1 MVFRK
6 KEKVMTK
13 NLPDIKFQN
22 MPFQKSM
29 AFENANL
36 EHLLNFPYPTKI
48 SFLPLLNYWKGLLE
62 SGKIDERILAQEIFK
77 RLKKIPQLEE
87 ETIEDETLLEKH
99 KDVVELML
107 SGFFSS
113 IQRKKLMG
121 AANRP
126 FTMMPFYKTPALH
139 DFFDSGVL
147 NVCFDMEIK
156 AFQTMGIIEACS
168 LILNRHYGQKIDV
181 EPSYIYTMNLVSSNT
196 KKHYKTQIDLDFL
209 KVVPI
214 KPLQEISQEQI
225 NQMLK
230 NIYDVDFWLKMLPPE
245 NFEFRG
251 VAMERLI
258 DITEEETL
266 SQMKYKLL
274 EKDAIVRPE
283 NVKELEQDLKTYFGI
298 SDLRMGITAIDYP
311 AEFEIAHK
319 YKIRYDFLFKNRRC
333 LLSNDGKGSLYEK
346 ACKWNE
352 MLIIED
358 LNKYDDGTNIP
369 KELIQEGIKSIIIT
383 PLVNKD
389 RRVIGLLEIGAPQP
403 FQLTSLEK
411 IKLKA
416 VAPLF
421 CMSLERSREEID
433 NRIEAIMREEFTAL
447 HPSVEWKFIREA
459 FEVMEKRE
467 GDPDFS
473 DVEEIGF
480 EDVYPLYGQADIVG
494 SSNRRNQSI
503 QTDLLENL
511 DLLKKVLQKAINHIS
526 FPLLD
531 QKLLLVEKN
540 IQTIVKGIS
549 TDDETRV
556 LEFIRNEIHPLL
568 EEIKERNPEV
578 RATIVSYFNKIDPEL
593 GFIYKNRKRYEESV
607 ARVNETISQTLMEAE
622 KDSQKMI
629 PHYFDEYKTDGVE
642 YDIYVGQSLLKD
654 EKFNEI
660 HLHNLRLWQLHTM
673 IDITRNIEKLKTE
686 LEIPL
691 DTAQL
696 IFVYGNPLSIVFR
709 LDEKRF
715 DVDGAYNVRYEIIK
729 KRIDKARIQDTNE
742 RLTVKGKIAIAYT
755 SEKDKIEYL
764 GYLNYLKERNY
775 LTGEI
780 EDLTLAKMQGVEGLR
795 ALRVTVAM

>member
-1 MVFRK
+1 
-6 KEKVMTK
+6 MTK
-13 NLPDIKFQN
+13 NLPNIRFQN
-22 MPFQKSM
+22 NSIQDSLDM
-29 AFENANL
+29 ENADLDNP
-36 EHLLNFPYPTKI
+36 LNFPYPTKI
-48 SFLPLLNYWKGLLE
+48 SFLPLLDHWKGLLE
-62 SGKIDERILAQEIFK
+62 SDEIDERIIAQEIFK
-77 RLKKIPQLEE
+77 RVKKIPEFEAEIIEYEDLLEE
-87 ETIEDETLLEKH
+87 H

-113 IQRKKLMG
+113 IQRKKLKG
-121 AANRP
+121 VAHKP
-126 FTMMPFYKTPALH
+126 FRMMPFYKTPALH
-139 DFFDSGVL
+139 EFFDKGEL
-147 NVCFDMEIK
+147 NICFDLEMK
-156 AFQTMGIIEACS
+156 AAQRMGIIEACS

-181 EPSYIYTMNLVSSNT
+181 DPSYIYTMNLVGSKT
-196 KKHYKTQIDLDFL
+196 KGHYKSKIELDFL
-209 KVVPI
+209 KIVPT
-214 KPLQEISQEQI
+214 KPLQKISQEQI

-230 NIYDVDFWLKMLPPE
+230 NIYDIDFWLKMLPPE

-251 VAMERLI
+251 IAIERLI
-258 DITEEETL
+258 DITREETL

-274 EKDAIVRPE
+274 EKDAIVQPE
-283 NVKELEQDLKTYFGI
+283 NVKALELDLKTYFDM

-311 AEFEIAHK
+311 PEFEIVHK
-319 YKIRYDFLFKNRRC
+319 YKIRFDFLAKTRKC
-333 LLSNDGKGSLYEK
+333 LLSNESKGSLYEK
-346 ACKWNE
+346 ACKWKE
-352 MLIIED
+352 ILIIED
-358 LNKYDDGTNIP
+358 LNKYSDGTTIP
-369 KELIQEGIKSIIIT
+369 QELIKEGIQSIIIV
-383 PLVNKD
+383 PLLNKD
-389 RRVIGLLEIGAPQP
+389 DRVIGLLEIGAPQP
-403 FQLTSLEK
+403 FQLTSFDK

-459 FEVMEKRE
+459 FEIMEKRE
-467 GDPDFS
+467 ADPDFS
-473 DVEEIGF
+473 DIEEIGF
-480 EDVYPLYGQADIVG
+480 ENVYPLYGQADIVG
-494 SSNRRNQSI
+494 SSNRRNESI

-511 DLLKKVLQKAINHIS
+511 DLLKKVLQTAIEHIS

-531 QKLLLVEKN
+531 QKLLHVEKN

-549 TDDETRV
+549 SDDETRT

-568 EEIKERNPEV
+568 EEVKERNPEV
-578 RATIVSYFNKIDPEL
+578 RAAIVSYFNKIDSDF
-593 GFIYKNRKRYEESV
+593 GFIYKDRKRYEESV
-607 ARVNETISQTLMEAE
+607 AKINEMIAHTLMEAE
-622 KDSQKMI
+622 KESQKMI

-642 YDIYVGQSLLKD
+642 YDIYVGQSLLK
-654 EKFNEI
+654 EGKFNDL

-673 IDITRNIEKLKTE
+673 IDITRNIEKLKSE
-686 LEIPL
+686 LEVPL

-729 KRIDKARIQDTNE
+729 KRIDKARIEGTNE

-755 SEKDKIEYL
+755 SEKDKTEYL

-780 EDLTLAKMQGVEGLR
+780 EDLALAKMQGVEGLR